1 MCLSGVPVFKEAA
14 KALRGETMVGLFADR
29 QAEIWYSANFKIM
42 CVYHTGGIYHIQ
54 HASLG
59 AGT

>member
-29 QAEIWYSANFKIM
+29 QAEIWYSANFKNH
-42 CVYHTGGIYHIQ
+42 VYHTGGIYHTQ